1 MVLLG
6 FVAGLSLLVQVA
18 RGNTTPA
25 GQAKCPLQASSTI
38 PPGDAWA
45 FHETGV
51 PTTTSGRG
59 IASSYT
65 HGRGGWGGGRG
76 SGTICEEDLSSS
88 GPPHNIVFTVAGSSH
103 VSPRVTRLG
112 HLGAALVL
120 NGSVTASDDPTC
132 LVGARGTVTLF
143 ASYYEG
149 HHDSLQLHFANS
161 CMADNATFGGPQL
174 YVVIANNGH
183 QVN

>member
-1 MVLLG
+1 MLG
-6 FVAGLSLLVQVA
+6 VVAGLSLLGQVA
-18 RGNTTPA
+18 RGNATSA
-25 GQAKCPLQASSTI
+25 GQTKCPLKASSTI

-51 PTTTSGRG
+51 PTTSDLG
-59 IASSYT
+59 ITSSYT

-76 SGTICEEDLSSS
+76 SGTICQEDGSSS
-88 GPPHNIVFTVAGSSH
+88 GPPHNIVLTVAGASH

-112 HLGAALVL
+112 RLGAALVL
-120 NGSVTASDDPTC
+120 NGSVAASDDPTC
-132 LVGARGTVTLF
+132 PVGARGTVTLF
-143 ASYYEG
+143 ASYYQG

-161 CMADNATFGGPQL
+161 CTAHNATFRGTQL